1 MARPAKHTKTA
12 AVKAVKDAAAE
23 AKATAVKAQE
33 KVVAEVKEVAKTAA
47 KTTTRK
53 TCKTSVCVEMNGLSV
68 AVADIQSAVKAAVKA
83 QGLEASELKIYVNA
97 NEQAAY
103 YTVDGQ
109 GGESYKIDLKALSD
123 RRMNVKDGKRSCIT
137 VSSHFLCVQNGCCI
151 FWFLHIK

>member
-33 KVVAEVKEVAKTAA
+33 KVVAEVKEVAKTAKTAA

-109 GGESYKIDLKALSD
+109 GGESYKVDLKAL
-123 RRMNVKDGKRSCIT
+123 
-137 VSSHFLCVQNGCCI
+137 
-151 FWFLHIK
+151 

>member
-12 AVKAVKDAAAE
+12 AVKAVKDAAE

-109 GGESYKIDLKALSD
+109 GGESYKVDLKAL
-123 RRMNVKDGKRSCIT
+123 
-137 VSSHFLCVQNGCCI
+137 
-151 FWFLHIK
+151 

>member
-83 QGLEASELKIYVNA
+83 QGLELKIYVNA

-109 GGESYKIDLKALSD
+109 GGESYKVDLKAL
-123 RRMNVKDGKRSCIT
+123 
-137 VSSHFLCVQNGCCI
+137 
-151 FWFLHIK
+151 

>member
-33 KVVAEVKEVAKTAA
+33 KVVA
-47 KTTTRK
+47 
-53 TCKTSVCVEMNGLSV
+53 CVEMNGLSV

-109 GGESYKIDLKALSD
+109 GGESYKVDLKAL
-123 RRMNVKDGKRSCIT
+123 
-137 VSSHFLCVQNGCCI
+137 
-151 FWFLHIK
+151 